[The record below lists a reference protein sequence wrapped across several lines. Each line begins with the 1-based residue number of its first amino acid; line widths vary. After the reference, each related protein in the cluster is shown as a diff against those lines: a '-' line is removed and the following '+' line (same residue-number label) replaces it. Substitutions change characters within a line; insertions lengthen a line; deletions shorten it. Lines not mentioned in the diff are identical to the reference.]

1 MILVHQIG
9 ALGITIANPTDLVKV
24 RLQAEGKL
32 PPGVP
37 RRYSGALSAYSTIV
51 RQVKFP
57 MQMNHSP
64 PLPSN
69 YDSYHLVLLLNL
81 CNLYLYCRK
90 ELGLSGLGLGLM

>member
-1 MILVHQIG
+1 MRSHITSLINTFPFPLRVTG

-51 RQVKFP
+51 RQVRYSTSISGKFL
-57 MQMNHSP
+57 
-64 PLPSN
+64 LPFPFA
-69 YDSYHLVLLLNL
+69 
-81 CNLYLYCRK
+81 
-90 ELGLSGLGLGLM
+90 